1 MSFKIDLIRNLPK
14 SRKKKAPYRGPLIAS
29 KITIEVEADNYLSAV
44 RIAKKQMGRGWHP
57 VPVTLDGKHSPSID
71 TD

>member
-14 SRKKKAPYRGPLIAS
+14 SRKKKPPYRGPLIAS

-57 VPVTLDGKHSPSID
+57 VPVKPSTD